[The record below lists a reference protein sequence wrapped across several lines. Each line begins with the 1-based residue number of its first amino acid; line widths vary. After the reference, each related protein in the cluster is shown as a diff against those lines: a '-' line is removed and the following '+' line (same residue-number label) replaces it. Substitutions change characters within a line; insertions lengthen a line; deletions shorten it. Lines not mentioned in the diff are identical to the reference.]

1 MLSVRRRQEDAGG
14 SVGQLRGGAAA
25 SRAMDDDGE
34 LEEGEAFGEDTA
46 FVDPDVALSY
56 IDEKLQDVLGHFQK
70 DFEGGVSAENLGSK
84 FGGYGSFLPTYQ
96 RSPVQAR
103 SPPRA
108 ANVTS
113 RSPFHQSN
121 EGMSQN
127 PSAVVPSV
135 SQNNDSV
142 VPLSAD
148 SSKKE
153 VRSSTKAE
161 RASSS
166 QDSLYGPS
174 KSSDQNRFK
183 VRIKVGSDSGLA
195 RNNAAIYSGLGLDIS
210 SPSSVEDSPD
220 GRGSLSPE
228 VSNEPLESP
237 RTILQI
243 MTCFSVPGGFLLSP
257 LPDNILQLTKKVVP
271 SSKKWEPNVD
281 VENAQETY
289 EGHVAKKMKSD
300 GKKKKLI
307 DTKSSKNRNDISAV
321 MKKEIDIETTAGQKI
336 VSEALNIPLLSDF
349 RTNEVKGESHF
360 EEEPAGITLG
370 RNKDARLKERA
381 IKSDSMTKADSVKA
395 EAMECVDNSY
405 FGTSEMDASK
415 GELKT
420 KTEKTERALEE
431 RSTTNDKALLL
442 DRKQERKIKPD
453 SKCHAS
459 GINYEVDN
467 AINERAAVSR
477 SIGKVSG
484 KETLPYDP
492 NGENKSKSEVKKV
505 QREQKTSAST
515 SSDFLEDDKH
525 IHSSAAVQERKS
537 DIQSKSSHTGK
548 KPKVKS
554 HRDVR
559 DNLPEGCGG
568 KEQDDILETGSGL
581 GDLRPKEKSWK
592 NDSDRDFDTPGMS
605 RREMS
610 SNVKHDRH
618 TASEHKMHI
627 HPPSSVSTANAAPA
641 LPAPVII
648 EEQWVCCDICQKWR
662 LLPYEMNPSNLPKKW
677 KCSMQQWLPGK
688 NRCEV
693 SEEETT
699 NALNALYVIPAP
711 ANGIPSAGHPHVAS
725 AGLVTSTIT
734 NVNGHVEQSRKR
746 KGALNDGTA
755 LVEGSHQTQSS
766 VHPMS
771 NQHAPI
777 KSRSSADDN
786 QYSAERDSISKSFD
800 PSFEKKRSKSKHRDS
815 YSDGGDLVER
825 SKKHSKV
832 KSKRD
837 MDRDEYKASKKMRKE
852 ERHRSSRDRDPGY
865 DLANGDVPDEAK
877 ALPAKATTL
886 KGLGERN
893 DVSSSKQKIVSRHNP
908 LEKSKKAKDEDVVG
922 PEDENKEYFHQSDAQ
937 RSDLYSKKRIVK
949 EWEDNQHNSVAH
961 ISKGTTVNH
970 NSATKETYKDQNF
983 KEAKL
988 KSLKSEEVFSA
999 TDSKSQKLQHS
1010 DQILSYDGGHM
1021 NNELVEDNTLFTGKR
1036 GLPELENQLS
1046 DQALD
1051 LAEPATGDVTCFQT
1065 AAVTSSSSKA
1075 PGSQKRKQNTQVAK
1089 ISPTDSRSSSPQRK
1103 SNIEK
1108 VPHNRISGKDGS
1120 LNATLST
1127 TPNTVKQLN
1136 TEIGVADNVQHASE
1150 SVLVGSSRRKSDKD
1164 NGLVELNQGHAS
1176 DGIHL
1181 ERVSDDDL
1189 QHESGRAKGSR
1200 ISRGY
1205 NHSHSSD
1212 KNNYH
1217 TDASP
1222 MQPGKHI
1229 VEPKT
1234 SVLDAKGESTMLD
1247 NKKRAPSLQDRNGST
1262 HYPPDN
1268 PQQGL
1273 PCGKDKSHLKSNK
1286 QDLQK
1291 PKAQMACS
1299 PPREIKQ
1306 ESHSTPL
1313 KSNVSKLTPQSR
1325 QYNVEN
1331 GGQHGTSRMATPN
1344 AADTSSPARKDG
1356 TSAAYALKEAR
1367 DLKHKANRLKEEG
1380 KELESTRLYFEAA
1393 LKFLHVASLL
1403 EPPNVDGSKQG
1414 DAAQSMY
1421 SDTAKLCNF
1430 VGHAY
1435 EKCKKMAAAALA
1447 YKCVEV
1453 AYLKA
1458 AYYKYPTASKDR
1470 QVLQAVVQTA
1480 PGESPSSSASD
1491 IDNLNNNGLSK
1502 GPSSKD
1508 ANSPQVAGNH
1518 LLIAVRNQ
1526 PHLTRLLAYTNDVN
1540 SAFDATRKSQMAI
1553 ASAAGGNENG
1563 IDGLSSVRTVLDFNF
1578 RSVNDLLRLKKL
1590 HEAET
1595 HRQMIQSQLI
1605 VLTKKSA
1612 GSFLFD
1618 LAITP

>member
-1 MLSVRRRQEDAGG
+1 MLSVRRRQEDARGG
-14 SVGQLRGGAAA
+14 GVGQLR
-25 SRAMDDDGE
+25 AMEDDAE
-34 LEEGEAFGEDTA
+34 LEEGEACDEDTA

-70 DFEGGVSAENLGSK
+70 DFEGGSK

-96 RSPVQAR
+96 RSPPPPQPR

-113 RSPFHQSN
+113 RSPFHQSV
-121 EGMSQN
+121 EGTSHN
-127 PSAVVPSV
+127 PSTVVCPSP
-135 SQNNDSV
+135 SQNNGSV
-142 VPLSAD
+142 VLLSGDAN
-148 SSKKE
+148 KKE
-153 VRSSTKAE
+153 IRSSSSTKAE
-161 RASSS
+161 RGSSS
-166 QDSLYGPS
+166 HDSLYGSS
-174 KSSDQNRFK
+174 KGSDQSRFK
-183 VRIKVGSDSGLA
+183 VRIKVGSDNGLA

-210 SPSSVEDSPD
+210 SPSSAEDSPD
-220 GRGSLSPE
+220 GHGSLSPE
-228 VSNEPLESP
+228 VSNEPQESP
-237 RTILQI
+237 RIILQV

-257 LPDNILQLTKKVVP
+257 LPGNILQLTKKVVP
-271 SSKKWEPNVD
+271 SSKKSESNVD
-281 VENAQETY
+281 IENVQETY
-289 EGHVAKKMKSD
+289 EGHVAKKMKAD

-349 RTNEVKGESHF
+349 RTMEAKGESQF
-360 EEEPAGITLG
+360 EEDLAGNTLS

-381 IKSDSMTKADSVKA
+381 IKNDSMPVKSDSVKA
-395 EAMECVDNSY
+395 EVTECIETGD
-405 FGTSEMDASK
+405 FGSLEMDAPK
-415 GELKT
+415 GEQKP
-420 KTEKTERALEE
+420 KIEKTERTLEE
-431 RSTTNDKALLL
+431 RNTSNDRSLVS
-442 DRKQERKIKPD
+442 DRKQERKIKSD
-453 SKCHAS
+453 SKFHTS
-459 GINYEVDN
+459 GINYEGDN
-467 AINERAAVSR
+467 AINERTAVSR
-477 SIGKVSG
+477 SIGKVPG
-484 KETLPYDP
+484 KETLLYDT
-492 NGENKSKSEVKKV
+492 NGENKSKSEVKRV

-515 SSDFLEDDKH
+515 SSDFLEDDKN
-525 IHSSAAVQERKS
+525 IHSSSAVQERKV
-537 DIQSKSSHTGK
+537 DMQSKSSHTGK

-559 DNLPEGCGG
+559 DNLPEGSYGG
-568 KEQDDILETGSGL
+568 KEQAILEAGSGF
-581 GDLRPKEKSWK
+581 GDPQPKEKSWK
-592 NDSDRDFDTPGMS
+592 NESDRDFDMPVTS
-605 RREMS
+605 RREIS

-618 TASEHKMHI
+618 TALEEHKMHI
-627 HPPSSVSTANAAPA
+627 PPPSSVSAANAAPA

-688 NRCEV
+688 NRCDV

-725 AGLVTSTIT
+725 AGPVTSSIAS
-734 NVNGHVEQSRKR
+734 VNGHLEQSRKR
-746 KGALNDGTA
+746 KSALTDAST
-755 LVEGSHQTQSS
+755 LIEGSHQTQAS
-766 VHPMS
+766 VHPVS

-777 KSRSSADDN
+777 KNKGSADSN
-786 QYSAERDSISKSFD
+786 QYSTERDPISKLD
-800 PSFEKKRSKSKHRDS
+800 PSFEKKRSKSKHHDS

-825 SKKHSKV
+825 SKKHTKV
-832 KSKRD
+832 KNKRE

-852 ERHRSSRDRDPGY
+852 ERHRSSRDRDPGC
-865 DLANGDVPDEAK
+865 DLASGDVPDEAK
-877 ALPAKATTL
+877 TFPGKTTTL
-886 KGLGERN
+886 KGSVERS
-893 DVSSSKQKIVSRHNP
+893 DVSLLKQKNVSRHNP
-908 LEKSKKAKDEDVVG
+908 VEKSKKAKDDDVVI
-922 PEDENKEYFHQSDAQ
+922 PDNENNESFPQLDAQ
-937 RSDLYSKKRIVK
+937 RSDLSSKKRIVK
-949 EWEDNQHNSVAH
+949 EWEDSQNNSVPH

-970 NSATKETYKDQNF
+970 SSATKETYRDQSL

-988 KSLKSEEVFSA
+988 KSLKSEDVASMV
-999 TDSKSQKLQHS
+999 DSKSGKNNA
-1010 DQILSYDGGHM
+1010 DQILSYDGGHI
-1021 NNELVEDNTLFTGKR
+1021 NNEMVEDNTPFTGKR
-1036 GLPELENQLS
+1036 GMPELENQLC

-1051 LAEPATGDVTCFQT
+1051 VAEPASSDGACFPPT
-1065 AAVTSSSSKA
+1065 AVTSSSSKA
-1075 PGSQKRKQNTQVAK
+1075 SGSHKKKQNTPVAK
-1089 ISPTDSRSSSPQRK
+1089 TSPAVSHSSSPQRK

-1108 VPHNRISGKDGS
+1108 APHSRISGKDGS
-1120 LNATLST
+1120 MNANSSTILNTI
-1127 TPNTVKQLN
+1127 KQLN
-1136 TEIGVADNVQHASE
+1136 TEISVADNVHHASE
-1150 SVLVGSSRRKSDKD
+1150 PVLMGSSRRKSDRD
-1164 NGLVELNQGHAS
+1164 NGKIQLNQGNAS

-1181 ERVSDDDL
+1181 ERGSDDDL
-1189 QHESGRAKGSR
+1189 QHESARVKGSR
-1200 ISRGY
+1200 MSRGY
-1205 NHSHSSD
+1205 NHSYSGD
-1212 KNNYH
+1212 KSNYH

-1222 MQPGKHI
+1222 VQPGKHI
-1229 VEPKT
+1229 IEPRT
-1234 SVLDAKGESTMLD
+1234 SVLDAKGDSTTLD
-1247 NKKRAPSLQDRNGST
+1247 NKKSAPSLQDRNGST
-1262 HYPPDN
+1262 HYPSDN
-1268 PQQGL
+1268 TQQGL
-1273 PCGKDKSHLKSNK
+1273 PGGKDKSHLKSNK

-1299 PPREIKQ
+1299 PPRETKH

-1313 KSNVSKLTPQSR
+1313 KSNASKLTPQLR
-1325 QYNVEN
+1325 QYSVEN
-1331 GGQHGTSRMATPN
+1331 GGQHGTARQATPN

-1403 EPPNVDGSKQG
+1403 EPPNFDGLKQG

-1491 IDNLNNNGLSK
+1491 IDNLNNSGLSK

-1508 ANSPQVAGNH
+1508 ANSPQVAGNN
-1518 LLIAVRNQ
+1518 LLLGVRNQ
-1526 PHLTRLLAYTNDVN
+1526 PHLMRLLAYTNDVN

-1553 ASAAGGNENG
+1553 ASAAGTHENG
-1563 IDGLSSVRTVLDFNF
+1563 MDGLSSVRSVLDFNF
-1578 RSVNDLLRLKKL
+1578 RSVNDLLRLVRISM
-1590 HEAET
+1590 ES
-1595 HRQMIQSQLI
+1595 ISC
-1605 VLTKKSA
+1605 
-1612 GSFLFD
+1612 
-1618 LAITP
+1618 